1 MGIKLCINYKV
12 TSFLYAI
19 KLFQFFW
26 KNINMLIL
34 KNIPSI
40 FNSEFYLKH
49 FYSFTILTL
58 SQVFVFRYHFQKI
71 RILLILEE
79 KF

>member
-12 TSFLYAI
+12 TSLLYAI
-19 KLFQFFW
+19 KLFQFFR
-26 KNINMLIL
+26 KNITMLIL

-40 FNSEFYLKH
+40 FNSEFYLKN

-58 SQVFVFRYHFQKI
+58 SQVFVFRYYFQKI
-71 RILLILEE
+71 RILLIFEE